1 MIIPSCIGL
10 VGGSGMNDDT
20 LEKSASGVRGNYDS
34 DDVDDDVDDE
44 EENYDLC
51 SAFGISDYGSYENDD
66 DDDDD
71 HDGNYNDIDNG
82 INVDDDACDDYGNSD
97 SDDYDGDSGG
107 GEHNNMEDDDS
118 NEASNYLNWMLIVF
132 FRLQHRFNISNVAA
146 TAVLSFISMILAII
160 SHPLR
165 KFFPKTLKSAIHI
178 VYAGTKGGP

>member
-44 EENYDLC
+44 WENYDLC

-82 INVDDDACDDYGNSD
+82 FNNVL
-97 SDDYDGDSGG
+97 
-107 GEHNNMEDDDS
+107 MV
-118 NEASNYLNWMLIVF
+118 IVALTF
-132 FRLQHRFNISNVAA
+132 SLSHCHLVARDWPS
-146 TAVLSFISMILAII
+146 LSLTF
-160 SHPLR
+160 
-165 KFFPKTLKSAIHI
+165 
-178 VYAGTKGGP
+178 